1 MSLDPITAGMD
12 LIGKAIDRF
21 VPDPAQRDA
30 AKLAMYEAQ
39 RAGDM
44 DTVKV
49 AMSAI
54 LAEANSADP
63 WTSRARPSFLYVVYV
78 LLLFGLPMGFLAAYS
93 PATAGNVARE
103 MRTYTNSV
111 DHFVPFSLRP
121 HVDHDRCTRR
131 SSSRWAS
138 CKTIARAAASRPR
151 P

>member
-12 LIGKAIDRF
+12 LIGRAIERF

-44 DTVKV
+44 DTVRV

-63 WTSRARPSFLYVVYV
+63 WTSRARPAFLYVVY
-78 LLLFGLPMGFLAAYS
+78 LLLLWGLPMGVLSAFWPTHAAAVAIGFKAWLAAIPDSLYLLFG
-93 PATAGNVARE
+93 TVMTGYGIQRTVEKVKGVA
-103 MRTYTNSV
+103 
-111 DHFVPFSLRP
+111 
-121 HVDHDRCTRR
+121 
-131 SSSRWAS
+131 
-138 CKTIARAAASRPR
+138 
-151 P
+151 